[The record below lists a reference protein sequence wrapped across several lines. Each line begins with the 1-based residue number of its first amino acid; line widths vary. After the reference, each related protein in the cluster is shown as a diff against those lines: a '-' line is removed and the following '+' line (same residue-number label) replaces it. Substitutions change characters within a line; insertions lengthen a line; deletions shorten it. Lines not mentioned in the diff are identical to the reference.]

1 MYKNKME
8 LIFEAK
14 SENERLARVA
24 VSSFV
29 TQLNPMTYELDDI
42 KTAVSEAVT
51 NAIVHGYEERE
62 GKVYMKCDIE
72 GNVLTIVIQDKGV
85 GIEDVALARQPMF
98 TSKAEDERAGMGFM
112 FMEIF
117 MDFIDVWSKPKEG
130 TIVTMK
136 KVIGAKC

>member
-1 MYKNKME
+1 ME
-8 LIFEAK
+8 NRFDMEFTGI
-14 SENERLARVA
+14 SENEAFARTVVSAFAAMLDPTVEELA
-24 VSSFV
+24 
-29 TQLNPMTYELDDI
+29 EL

-85 GIEDVALARQPMF
+85 GIEDVALARQSMF